1 MAMCTFVQYTESTRD
16 ATYEY
21 GVTTSSVQ
29 FSSIVEKLYQI
40 IISNTQATENFL
52 SLVKRNNGSFTNK
65 KFNVNSSIF
74 ALKYDPIKYGKIT
87 DHASIIKLCAS
98 FWSCHIA
105 WVAL

>member
-1 MAMCTFVQYTESTRD
+1 MTGKLPLIAMCTLVQYTESTRD

-40 IISNTQATENFL
+40 IIYNNTQATENFL

-74 ALKYDPIKYGKIT
+74 ALKYDPIKYGKTT
-87 DHASIIKLCAS
+87 DRASIIKLCAS
-98 FWSCHIA
+98 S
-105 WVAL
+105 

>member
-1 MAMCTFVQYTESTRD
+1 MTGKLPLIAMCTLVQYTESTRD
-16 ATYEY
+16 APYEY

-29 FSSIVEKLYQI
+29 FSSIVEKLYQM

-74 ALKYDPIKYGKIT
+74 ALKYDPIKNGKTT

-98 FWSCHIA
+98 S
-105 WVAL
+105 